1 MGMAADPGPKPPG
14 SELPLTAPARAREH
28 PAWLRAIYAAVFLY
42 LFLCAM
48 NVMGGG
54 LQLFGDHSDRLQ
66 DLLASDN
73 PVIALLGGVI
83 ATAIVQS
90 SSFTTAIIVGLV
102 GAGQMTLETAVFAVM
117 GANVGTSITNN
128 IVAMTTMRIRRQ
140 FRRAYTAAMT
150 HGFINLLTVSLLF
163 PLEWISQ
170 SWFSNGQGLLTNF
183 SMWFAGLLGLGPR
196 EKWVNPV
203 TVMTRPVVDLCNLFG
218 DVFTTTEKAQ
228 GVVVALLGLMLL
240 FISLVFMVTNLKG
253 AFLRRIEGLFSSIFF
268 RNDLLSGTS
277 GVVSTIIV
285 QSSSVTTSLMVPLVG
300 AGAIGLRR
308 ALPFMLGCNLGTTM
322 TAVIAASTNPVATA
336 VGVAIC
342 HVSFN
347 VIAVCIWYPLR
358 FVPMGLATWYGR
370 LAARSRQYYFWF
382 LGIVYFVIPVI
393 GYLVSRIMLS

>member
-28 PAWLRAIYAAVFLY
+28 PAWLRGVYATVFLY

-54 LQLFGDHSDRLQ
+54 LNLFGQHSGRLQ
-66 DLLASDN
+66 DLLATDN

-90 SSFTTAIIVGLV
+90 SSFTTALIVGLV
-102 GAGQMTLETAVFAVM
+102 AAGQMTLETAVFAVM
-117 GANVGTSITNN
+117 GANIGTSITNN
-128 IVAMTTMRIRRQ
+128 IVSMTTMRIRRQ

-150 HGFINLLTVSLLF
+150 HGFINLLTVVLLF

-183 SMWFAGLLGLGPR
+183 SMWFARLLRLDLGT
-196 EKWVNPV
+196 WVNPV
-203 TVMTRPVVDLCNLFG
+203 KIITGPVVDLFNWFG
-218 DVFTTTEKAQ
+218 DMFTTTEKAQ

-253 AFLRRIEGLFSSIFF
+253 ALLRRIEGLFSSIFF
-268 RNDLLSGTS
+268 RNDLMSGTV
-277 GVVSTIIV
+277 GVVSTIFV

-322 TAVIAASTNPVATA
+322 TAVIAASANPVAAA

-347 VIAVCIWYPLR
+347 VVAACIWYPLR